1 MGGHQIG
8 RDDTLDGLLETC
20 RAVAASSA
28 EARRSAGEA
37 IQRSHMM
44 RDASARLRQ
53 QCADLRTAHQARRL
67 PSMHQ
72 PGI

>member
-1 MGGHQIG
+1 MGGPEIG
-8 RDDTLDGLLETC
+8 RDDRLDGLIETC

-44 RDASARLRQ
+44 RTANARLRQ
-53 QCADLRTAHQARRL
+53 QCVERRIALRALRL
-67 PSMHQ
+67 PMRR
-72 PGI
+72 PRA